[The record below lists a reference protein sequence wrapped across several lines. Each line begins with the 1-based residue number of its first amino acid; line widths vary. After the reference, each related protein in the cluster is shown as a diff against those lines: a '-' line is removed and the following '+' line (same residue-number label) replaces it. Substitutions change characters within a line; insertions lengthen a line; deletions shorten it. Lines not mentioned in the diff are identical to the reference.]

1 MVASMH
7 ITITG
12 NLGSGKSTISKIIQK
27 EYGFEIYSTGTIQR
41 KLAEELGKSTLEM
54 NQLMCNDP
62 QYDNMIDDATTRTAR
77 ENIHKDIIF
86 DSRLAWNFVEK
97 SFKVFVSVAID
108 EAAKR
113 VFNDSRGDVEK
124 YTSLEDTK
132 NQLKARAQTENI
144 RFKDMYDLEYFNFSN
159 YNLIVDSSYNS
170 SEEIA
175 KIVMD
180 EAKKFYDMVED
191 LGFEDSNKGWNKIL
205 VSPQKLLHEEIS
217 KEDEE
222 EVKDLVK
229 EISKDRKAIC
239 KNILVKDVDGEYHII
254 EGKDMVIAAKL
265 IDLSFVEIILTK

>member
-7 ITITG
+7 ITIAG
-12 NLGSGKSTISKIIQK
+12 NLGSGKSTISKIIQEK
-27 EYGFEIYSTGTIQR
+27 YGFEIYSTGTIQR
-41 KLAEELGKSTLEM
+41 NLAKELGKSTLEM

>member
-54 NQLMCNDP
+54 NRLMCNDK

>member
-54 NQLMCNDP
+54 NRLMCNDK

-265 IDLSFVEIILTK
+265 IGLSFVEIILTK

>member
-12 NLGSGKSTISKIIQK
+12 NLGSGKSTISKIIQEK
-27 EYGFEIYSTGTIQR
+27 YGFEIYSTGTIQR
-41 KLAEELGKSTLEM
+41 NLAKELGKSTLEM

>member
-1 MVASMH
+1 MH

-12 NLGSGKSTISKIIQK
+12 NLGSGKSTISKIIQEK
-27 EYGFEIYSTGTIQR
+27 YGFEIYSTGTIQR
-41 KLAEELGKSTLEM
+41 NLAKELGKSTLEM

>member
-1 MVASMH
+1 MVISMH

-12 NLGSGKSTISKIIQK
+12 NLGSGKSTISKIIQEK
-27 EYGFEIYSTGTIQR
+27 YGFEIYSTGTIQR
-41 KLAEELGKSTLEM
+41 NLAKELGKSTLEM